1 MALMTINSALTH
13 AEAERLAARIAELE
27 HERKHLLAVIEILKE
42 ASSSL
47 HFIDILQSI
56 ARKLGESFG
65 LDRCSIF
72 LGEKGGKQ
80 VRLVASY
87 EDPTIR
93 NYVVDLER
101 YPELKRAMQSGETV
115 FIPDA
120 ANDPSLRHVKGEL
133 INRRVKSITVV
144 PITWRSVA
152 IGAIFLRTYRD
163 GPTFS
168 DADVRFVQ
176 VVASLT
182 AQSLRNAHRYE
193 RLAQRQH
200 ETGGL
205 LRHMELERVALLAFF
220 RRLLDAF
227 GGREGAWGEGLLP
240 KASAEELRR
249 ILERANHAYY
259 LLDKPELSDAEYD
272 RLFRELQDLEAKHPG
287 LQTPDSPTLRIG
299 GEPAAG
305 FRKHRHLVPMLSL
318 ANAFTEAELGEWE
331 ERNTRLVPE
340 VTTAGYTLEVK
351 IDGAAVSLTY
361 EDGVLVTGVTRGN
374 GVEGEDVTPNLRTV
388 LDLPLRLRGKGW
400 PKKME
405 VRGEVYLPKSQFA
418 RVNAERETS
427 GEAPFANPRNAAA
440 GALRQLDPKITRA
453 RGLRV
458 FTFQVEAP
466 GQKLGI
472 DSQQE
477 LLETLLEWG
486 LPVEP
491 HHTRVPDLAAAH
503 REIAKLQTLLRSEE

>member
-1 MALMTINSALTH
+1 MTINSALTH

-93 NYVVDLER
+93 NYVVDLDR

-120 ANDPSLRHVKGEL
+120 ANDPSLRHVKSGL
-133 INRRVKSITVV
+133 INRRVKAITVV
-144 PITWRSVA
+144 PITWRTVA

-176 VVASLT
+176 VVAALT

-193 RLAQRQH
+193 RLEQRTH
-200 ETGGL
+200 ETGDQ
-205 LRHMELERVALLAFF
+205 LRRMELERVALLSFM
-220 RRLLDAF
+220 RRLLDTF
-227 GGREGAWGEGLLP
+227 GQ
-240 KASAEELRR
+240 
-249 ILERANHAYY
+249 
-259 LLDKPELSDAEYD
+259 
-272 RLFRELQDLEAKHPG
+272 LQVLEADNPA
-287 LQTPDSPTLRIG
+287 LQTPVSPTRRVG
-299 GEPAAG
+299 GEPAGA
-305 FRKHRHLVPMLSL
+305 FRKHRHVVPMLSL
-318 ANAFTEAELGEWE
+318 ANAFTEAELSEWE
-331 ERNTRLVPE
+331 ERNARLVPE
-340 VTTAGYTLEVK
+340 VKTAGYTLEVK
-351 IDGAAVSLTY
+351 IDGAAVSLMY
-361 EDGVLVTGVTRGN
+361 EDCVFVTGVTRGN
-374 GVEGEDVTPNLRTV
+374 GVEGEDVTLNLRTV

-418 RVNAERETS
+418 ETNKQREKA
-427 GEAPFANPRNAAA
+427 GEPPYANPRNA
-440 GALRQLDPKITRA
+440 
-453 RGLRV
+453 
-458 FTFQVEAP
+458 
-466 GQKLGI
+466 
-472 DSQQE
+472 
-477 LLETLLEWG
+477 
-486 LPVEP
+486 
-491 HHTRVPDLAAAH
+491 
-503 REIAKLQTLLRSEE
+503 